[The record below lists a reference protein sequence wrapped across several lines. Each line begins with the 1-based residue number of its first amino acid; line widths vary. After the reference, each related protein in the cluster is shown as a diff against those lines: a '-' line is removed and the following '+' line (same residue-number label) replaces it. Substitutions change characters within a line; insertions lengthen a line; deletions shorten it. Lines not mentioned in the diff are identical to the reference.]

1 MKRSRKWFVFIFVI
15 INMWMAFGVLMLTCN
30 LNRRNNRFKDEYNL
44 LKDIKYFPVAK
55 STDKDSKYV
64 YYTNSWG
71 DKRLY
76 GGERTHEGI
85 DIMAEDNIRGKYPV
99 VSMTDG
105 VVENIGWLELGGYRI
120 GIRSRHGGYFY
131 YAHLYSYA
139 DGISEGDKVK
149 AGKILG
155 YMGDTGYGKEE
166 GTYGMFDVHLHVGIY
181 INDDDGNEKSINPYP
196 YLKFAENKL
205 IKCHY

>member
-1 MKRSRKWFVFIFVI
+1 MTKNKTWVIFAYLVV
-15 INMWMAFGVLMLTCN
+15 NMWCAFGVLMLTYN
-30 LNRRNNRFKDEYNL
+30 LKEGSSQFEDEYGL

-55 STDKDSKYV
+55 STDKDTAYV

-71 DKRLY
+71 DKRTY
-76 GGERTHEGI
+76 GGERAHEGI
-85 DIMAEDNIRGKYPV
+85 DIMAEDNVRGKYPV

-105 VVENIGWLELGGYRI
+105 VIEHKGWLELGGYRI
-120 GIRSRHGGYFY
+120 GIRSRNGGYFY

-139 DGISEGDKVK
+139 DGTDEKTNVK
-149 AGKILG
+149 AGQIIG

-181 INDDDGNEKSINPYP
+181 VNDVNGEERSINPYP
-196 YLKFAENKL
+196 YLKFSENKV

>member
-1 MKRSRKWFVFIFVI
+1 
-15 INMWMAFGVLMLTCN
+15 
-30 LNRRNNRFKDEYNL
+30 
-44 LKDIKYFPVAK
+44 
-55 STDKDSKYV
+55 
-64 YYTNSWG
+64 
-71 DKRLY
+71 
-76 GGERTHEGI
+76 
-85 DIMAEDNIRGKYPV
+85 MAEDNIRGKYPV

>member
-30 LNRRNNRFKDEYNL
+30 LNRGNNRFKDEYNL

-85 DIMAEDNIRGKYPV
+85 DIMAEDHIRGKYPV

-131 YAHLYSYA
+131 YAHLYSVTSNNSPA
-139 DGISEGDKVK
+139 ISFNDNPKVQ
-149 AGKILG
+149 
-155 YMGDTGYGKEE
+155 
-166 GTYGMFDVHLHVGIY
+166 Y
-181 INDDDGNEKSINPYP
+181 IKSARIIRYFPTNFIFSSSRVFQRSIA
-196 YLKFAENKL
+196 L
-205 IKCHY
+205 